1 MSNMDQNAEKNVVD
15 QLVHALLNPTP
26 DQQHVLQQ
34 WGLPK
39 DLSSLLPP
47 VGDPIQPCPAV
58 PSRRASGEPRR

>member
-1 MSNMDQNAEKNVVD
+1 MSNMEQNAEMNVFD
-15 QLVHALLNPTP
+15 PLIQALLNPMS

-47 VGDPIQPCPAV
+47 AGDPIQPCPAV
-58 PSRRASGEPRR
+58 PSRRASGGPRR